1 MHLVFYLI
9 FSKISAN
16 FLNTLLITVFLLLIL
31 FLFYFQCVFG
41 VRNKANCWHKKWIAA
56 NRMNFLKNDENNYF
70 DVSSSLEKKIN
81 KKKVLW
87 KKCKVFDAILNGTHK
102 KIKYIKNYIFKS
114 NKK

>member
-16 FLNTLLITVFLLLIL
+16 FLNTLLITAFLLLIL

-41 VRNKANCWHKKWIAA
+41 VRNKANCWHKKWIVA

-70 DVSSSLEKKIN
+70 DVSSSLEKKLTKKSFMKKMQSVWCNTKRN
-81 KKKVLW
+81 KKK
-87 KKCKVFDAILNGTHK
+87 LNT
-102 KIKYIKNYIFKS
+102 
-114 NKK
+114 